1 LKTLLTLVAFITLRA
16 LDALRST
23 NIFRGWIR
31 KPTIVSEHEVIPFE
45 IRGVVIATFTIGY
58 RGCSVPEPVGNGDGS
73 DTIDL
78 AYGSCRG
85 GRDGIG
91 DSGIHLRRA
100 YSIDISSSLFLLRG
114 GKGLRAIIF
123 DVTSGKLT
131 EGIKGF
137 LIVFDKVLKLL
148 EAVVSCAST
157 IQEFILQGAYAF
169 FNGLCEFDKGGINL
183 TILLPIVE
191 DEGD

>member
-1 LKTLLTLVAFITLRA
+1 MT
-16 LDALRST
+16 
-23 NIFRGWIR
+23 
-31 KPTIVSEHEVIPFE
+31 
-45 IRGVVIATFTIGY
+45 TFAIGY
-58 RGCSVPEPVGNGDGS
+58 RSCSVPKPVGNGDGS
-73 DTIDL
+73 NPIDL
-78 AYGSCRG
+78 AYGSCRS
-85 GRDGIG
+85 GRDGVG
-91 DSGIHLRRA
+91 DSGIHLRRT
-100 YSIDISSSLFLLRG
+100 YSIDIGSSLFLLRG
-114 GKGLRAIIF
+114 GKGLRPIIF

-137 LIVFDKVLKLL
+137 LIIFDKVLKFL

-183 TILLPIVE
+183 TILLPVIE